1 MRAYGP
7 VIQSA
12 NLSPNSG
19 LRRCTVSAFILTIL
33 AGVAGTAGMSIVLW
47 GISHTGI
54 ANAAMIRAIGS
65 LFTRSYEDSFGLGLT
80 VHFIVG
86 IIIAFVYVA
95 LISLFAPTSLAGAIA
110 LGGMIGFAH
119 GVAFGFTLVVAVA
132 EHHPLEQFR
141 SAGLEVAVAHLFGH
155 VIYGVLVGL
164 VVGLTGIRFF
174 S

>member
-1 MRAYGP
+1 MNALIG
-7 VIQSA
+7 
-12 NLSPNSG
+12 
-19 LRRCTVSAFILTIL
+19 TVL
-33 AGVAGTAGMSIVLW
+33 AGVIGTAGMSVILW
-47 GISHTGI
+47 GITRTGI

-65 LFTRSYEDSFGLGLT
+65 LFTQSYENSLKSGLT

-86 IIIAFVYVA
+86 IIIAFLYVA
-95 LISLFAPTSLAGAIA
+95 LISLFAPTSLAGTIA

-119 GVAFGFTLVVAVA
+119 GIAFGFTLVVVVA

-141 SAGLEVAVAHLFGH
+141 RAGLEVVVAHLFGH
-155 VIYGVLVGL
+155 VVYGVLVGT